1 MQAMRSTN
9 VRADAIM
16 FNSALSAHARNRLP
30 LWKPAR

>member
-1 MQAMRSTN
+1 MRSTN

-16 FNSALSAHARNRLP
+16 FNSALNAHARNRLP